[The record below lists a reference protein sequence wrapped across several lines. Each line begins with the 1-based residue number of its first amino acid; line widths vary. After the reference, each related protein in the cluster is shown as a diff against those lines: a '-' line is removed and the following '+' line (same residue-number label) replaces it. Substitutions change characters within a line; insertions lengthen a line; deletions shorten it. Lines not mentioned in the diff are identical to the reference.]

1 MNAAETE
8 GGLLS
13 ACHLFIFRTNFY
25 FIEIQI
31 FQTRDI
37 STFHSDDK
45 PRSNLVF
52 FIKGVD
58 WFDKVRIY
66 LKIFHMIIE

>member
-13 ACHLFIFRTNFY
+13 ACHLFIFRANFY

-31 FQTRDI
+31 LQTRDI

-45 PRSNLVF
+45 PDQFWF
-52 FIKGVD
+52 F
-58 WFDKVRIY
+58 Y
-66 LKIFHMIIE
+66 